1 MMGRLYPP
9 VACSVGAAPGRVAM
23 GERWRMNKASADDPP
38 GRALAAG
45 LRGVWPGMV
54 ALVVRLAASRQP
66 EAAAHGAGAGF
77 SGGARAAAIQR
88 PLHTYELR
96 RPQTWVVLDRRN
108 TPEFGGALGDGARF
122 FEPVTA
128 ADPDAGQSGKLWIE
142 VLPAQPGRS
151 PRQMLLQP
159 FKDADDP
166 PTLLARM
173 ILAPIRLGGVAGY
186 GLVTLA
192 SRTQITLLLVRW
204 RGRDYR
210 LTIFGSPIP
219 AEVLLA
225 LRTWRWVGAAGHP
238 DPQPLFHGP
247 AAGAGGLPG
256 GIPAGAALRRA
267 EQ

>member
-1 MMGRLYPP
+1 
-9 VACSVGAAPGRVAM
+9 
-23 GERWRMNKASADDPP
+23 
-38 GRALAAG
+38 
-45 LRGVWPGMV
+45 MV
-54 ALVVRLAASRQP
+54 ALVVLLAGCAQRPAASPKPLPTARALAFQ
-66 EAAAHGAGAGF
+66 AAHVLLPY
-77 SGGARAAAIQR
+77 SD

-159 FKDADDP
+159 FKDADYP

-173 ILAPIRLGGVAGY
+173 TLAPIRLGGVAGY

-192 SRTQITLLLVRW
+192 SRTQVTLLLVRW
-204 RGRDYR
+204 RGRNYR

-225 LRTWRWVGAAGHP
+225 LRTWRWVGADATG
-238 DPQPLFHGP
+238 
-247 AAGAGGLPG
+247 
-256 GIPAGAALRRA
+256 
-267 EQ
+267 